1 MTPATLFDALVQF
14 GPDLWKATT
23 DTFLMVGVTLMAA
36 VVLGTPLGVLLFS
49 TSSGGLFPRPLLNGI
64 ASYLVNVLRSFP
76 FIILLVLLIPFSRI
90 VVGTSIG
97 PRAAAVA
104 LSFAVIPYFARL
116 VEQNLRDVPR
126 GMVEM
131 ARACGATPLQTV
143 LKVLIPEAL
152 PALLGSLTVTATGF
166 IAYSAVAG
174 AVGAGGLGDLAI
186 RYGYYRFET
195 SVMIWCVVIMFVL
208 VQCTQLLGDW
218 LVRRT
223 DKR

>member
-1 MTPATLFDALVQF
+1 MTALLKALVEF
-14 GPDLWKATT
+14 GPDLWKATL
-23 DTFLMVGVTLMAA
+23 DTLLMVSATMVSAA
-36 VVLGTPLGVLLFS
+36 LIGTPLGVLLF
-49 TSSGGLFPRPLLNGI
+49 TSGSGGLYPRPILNRVVG
-64 ASYLVNVLRSFP
+64 YVVNVLRSFP
-76 FIILLVLLIPFSRI
+76 FIILLVILIPFSRL

-97 PRAAAVA
+97 PKAAAVA

-126 GMVEM
+126 GIIDM
-131 ARACGATPLQTV
+131 AQACGATRATTV
-143 LKVLIPEAL
+143 FKVLLAEAL
-152 PALLGSLTVTATGF
+152 PALVGSFTVTATGF

-195 SVMIWCVVIMFVL
+195 GVMVWCVVIMFVL
-208 VQCTQLLGDW
+208 VQATQMGGGW
-218 LVRRT
+218 LAQRI

>member
-1 MTPATLFDALVQF
+1 MVDLYAALIQF
-14 GPDLWKATT
+14 WPDLWKATT
-23 DTFLMVGVTLMAA
+23 DTFVMVGATMVAA
-36 VVLGTPLGVLLFS
+36 VLIGTPLGVLLFA
-49 TSSGGLFPRPLLNGI
+49 TAPGGMVPRPLVNRV

-97 PRAAAVA
+97 PKAAAVA

-126 GMVEM
+126 GVLEM
-131 ARACGATPLQTV
+131 SNACGASVLQTV
-143 LKVLIPEAL
+143 FKVLLPEAL

-186 RYGYYRFET
+186 RFGYYRFET
-195 SVMIWCVVIMFVL
+195 AVMVWCVIIMFVL
-208 VQCTQLLGDW
+208 VQATQYLGAW
-218 LVRRT
+218 LVEKA

>member
-1 MTPATLFDALVQF
+1 MNDLMRALVEF

-23 DTFLMVGVTLMAA
+23 DTFLMVGVTMLAA
-36 VVLGTPLGVLLFS
+36 VVLGLPLGVLLFV
-49 TSSGGLFPRPLLNGI
+49 TSPAGLHPKRVLNRVT
-64 ASYLVNVLRSFP
+64 SYLVNALRSFP
-76 FIILLVLLIPFSRI
+76 FIILLVLLIPFSRF

-97 PRAAAVA
+97 PKAAAVA
-104 LSFAVIPYFARL
+104 LSFAVIPYFARM

-126 GMVEM
+126 GMVDM
-131 ARACGATPLQTV
+131 AMACGASPRHV
-143 LKVLIPEAL
+143 IFKVLVREAL
-152 PALLGSLTVTATGF
+152 PSLLGSLTVTATGF

-195 SVMIWCVVIMFVL
+195 AVMIWCVIIMFVL
-208 VQCTQLLGDW
+208 VQLTQLLGDW
-218 LVRRT
+218 LVRKT

>member
-1 MTPATLFDALVQF
+1 MNDLLKALVDF
-14 GPDLWKATT
+14 GPDLWKAMT
-23 DTFLMVGVTLMAA
+23 DTFLMVGVTMVAA
-36 VVLGTPLGVLLFS
+36 VVLGLPLGVLLFV
-49 TSSGGLFPRPLLNGI
+49 SSATGLHPRPLLHRI
-64 ASYLVNVLRSFP
+64 TSYLVNVLRSFP
-76 FIILLVLLIPFSRI
+76 FIILLVLLIPFSRF

-97 PRAAAVA
+97 PKAAAVA
-104 LSFAVIPYFARL
+104 LSFAVIPYFARM

-126 GMVEM
+126 GMIDM
-131 ARACGATPLQTV
+131 ALACGASPMDV
-143 LKVLIPEAL
+143 IRKVLVREAL
-152 PALLGSLTVTATGF
+152 PGLLGSLTVTATGF

-195 SVMIWCVVIMFVL
+195 AVMIWCVVIMFVL
-208 VQCTQLLGDW
+208 VQLTQLLGDW

>member
-1 MTPATLFDALVQF
+1 MVDLYAALIQF
-14 GPDLWKATT
+14 WPDLWKATT
-23 DTFLMVGVTLMAA
+23 DTFVMVGATMVAA
-36 VVLGTPLGVLLFS
+36 VLIGTPLGELLFA
-49 TSSGGLFPRPLLNGI
+49 TAPGGMLPRPLVNRV

-76 FIILLVLLIPFSRI
+76 FIILLVLLIPFSRV

-97 PRAAAVA
+97 PKAAAVA

-126 GMVEM
+126 GVLEM
-131 ARACGATPLQTV
+131 ANACGASVLQTV
-143 LKVLIPEAL
+143 FKVLLPEAL

-186 RYGYYRFET
+186 RFGYYRFET
-195 SVMIWCVVIMFVL
+195 AVMVWCVIIMFVL
-208 VQCTQLLGDW
+208 VQATQYLGAW
-218 LVRRT
+218 LVEKA

>member
-1 MTPATLFDALVQF
+1 
-14 GPDLWKATT
+14 
-23 DTFLMVGVTLMAA
+23 MVGVTMVSA
-36 VVLGTPLGVLLFS
+36 VLLGTPLGVLLFV
-49 TSSGGLFPRPLLNGI
+49 TSSQGLYPKPVLHRV
-64 ASYLVNVLRSFP
+64 AAYLVNVLRSFP
-76 FIILLVLLIPFSRI
+76 FIILLVLLIPFSRV

-97 PRAAAVA
+97 PKAAAVA

>member
-1 MTPATLFDALVQF
+1 MNDLFGALVEF
-14 GPDLWKATT
+14 GPALWKATT
-23 DTFLMVGVTLMAA
+23 DTFLMVGVTMVSA
-36 VVLGTPLGVLLFS
+36 VLLGTPLGVLLFV
-49 TSSGGLFPRPLLNGI
+49 TSSQGLYPKPVLHRV
-64 ASYLVNVLRSFP
+64 AAYLVNVLRSFP
-76 FIILLVLLIPFSRI
+76 FIILLVLLIPFSRV

-97 PRAAAVA
+97 PKAAAVA

>member
-1 MTPATLFDALVQF
+1 MNALFKALVEF
-14 GPDLWKATT
+14 GPDLWKATL
-23 DTFLMVGVTLMAA
+23 DTLLMVSATMVSAA
-36 VVLGTPLGVLLFS
+36 LVGTPLGVLLF
-49 TSSGGLFPRPLLNGI
+49 TSGSGGLYPRPILNRVVG
-64 ASYLVNVLRSFP
+64 YVVNVLRSFP
-76 FIILLVLLIPFSRI
+76 FIILLVILIPFSRL

-97 PRAAAVA
+97 PKAAAVA

-126 GMVEM
+126 GIIDM
-131 ARACGATPLQTV
+131 AQACGATRATTV
-143 LKVLIPEAL
+143 FKVLLAEAM
-152 PALLGSLTVTATGF
+152 PALVSSFTVTATGF

-195 SVMIWCVVIMFVL
+195 GVMVWCVVIMFVL
-208 VQCTQLLGDW
+208 VQATQMGGGW
-218 LVRRT
+218 LARRI

>member
-1 MTPATLFDALVQF
+1 MTDLMNALVQF

-23 DTFLMVGVTLMAA
+23 DTFLMVGVTMLSA
-36 VVLGTPLGVLLFS
+36 VILGTPLGIVLF
-49 TSSGGLFPRPLLNGI
+49 TTTAGGLHPRPLLHRVT
-64 ASYLVNVLRSFP
+64 SYLVNVLRSFP
-76 FIILLVLLIPFSRI
+76 FIILLVLLIPFSRFI
-90 VVGTSIG
+90 VGTSIG

-104 LSFAVIPYFARL
+104 LSFAVIPFFARM

-126 GMVEM
+126 GMVDM
-131 ARACGATPLQTV
+131 AQACGASATQIV
-143 LKVLIPEAL
+143 FKVLLPEAL
-152 PALLGSLTVTATGF
+152 PGLLSSLTVTATGF

-195 SVMIWCVVIMFVL
+195 SVMIWCVIIMFIL
-208 VQCTQLLGDW
+208 VQLAQYLGDW
-218 LVRRT
+218 LVSRS

>member
-1 MTPATLFDALVQF
+1 MNELLKALVEF

-23 DTFLMVGVTLMAA
+23 DTFLMVGVTMLSA
-36 VVLGTPLGVLLFS
+36 VVLGTPLGVLLFV
-49 TSSGGLFPRPLLNGI
+49 TSSQGLYPRPVLNRV
-64 ASYLVNVLRSFP
+64 AAYLVNVLRSFP
-76 FIILLVLLIPFSRI
+76 FIILLVLLIPFSRV

-97 PRAAAVA
+97 PKAAAVA

-195 SVMIWCVVIMFVL
+195 SVMIWCVIIMFVL

>member
-1 MTPATLFDALVQF
+1 MNDLMRALVEF

-23 DTFLMVGVTLMAA
+23 DTLLMVGVTMVCA
-36 VVLGTPLGVLLFS
+36 VLLGTPLGVLLFN
-49 TSSGGLFPRPLLNGI
+49 TSSTGLHPRPVLNRV

-76 FIILLVLLIPFSRI
+76 FIILLVLLIPFSRFI
-90 VVGTSIG
+90 VGTSIG
-97 PRAAAVA
+97 PKAAAVA
-104 LSFAVIPYFARL
+104 LSFAVIPFFARM

-126 GMVEM
+126 GMVDM
-131 ARACGATPLQTV
+131 AQACGASPLQIV
-143 LKVLIPEAL
+143 LKVLLPEAM

-195 SVMIWCVVIMFVL
+195 SVMIWCVVIMFIL
-208 VQCTQLLGDW
+208 VQLAQFGGDW
-218 LVRRT
+218 LVRRS

>member
-1 MTPATLFDALVQF
+1 MNTLMNALVEF

-23 DTFLMVGVTLMAA
+23 DTFLMVGVTMLAA
-36 VVLGTPLGVLLFS
+36 VLLGTPLGVLLFV
-49 TSSGGLFPRPLLNGI
+49 TGADGLYPRPVLNRV
-64 ASYLVNVLRSFP
+64 ASYVVNVLRSFP
-76 FIILLVLLIPFSRI
+76 FIILLVLLIPFSRF

-97 PRAAAVA
+97 PKAAAVA

-126 GMVEM
+126 GMIDM
-131 ARACGATPLQTV
+131 AQACGASPVQIIG
-143 LKVLIPEAL
+143 KVLIAEAL

-174 AVGAGGLGDLAI
+174 SVGAGGLGDLAI

-195 SVMIWCVVIMFVL
+195 AVMIWCVIIMFVL
-208 VQCTQLLGDW
+208 VQLTQLLGDW
-218 LVRRT
+218 LVRKS

>member
-1 MTPATLFDALVQF
+1 MVDLYAALIQF
-14 GPDLWKATT
+14 WPDLWKATT
-23 DTFLMVGVTLMAA
+23 DTFVMVGATMVAA
-36 VVLGTPLGVLLFS
+36 VLIGTPLGVLLFA
-49 TSSGGLFPRPLLNGI
+49 TAPGGMLPRPLVNRV

-76 FIILLVLLIPFSRI
+76 FIILLVLLIPFSRV

-97 PRAAAVA
+97 PKAAAVA

-126 GMVEM
+126 GVLEM
-131 ARACGATPLQTV
+131 ANACGASVLQTV
-143 LKVLIPEAL
+143 FKVLLPEAL

-186 RYGYYRFET
+186 RFGYYRFET
-195 SVMIWCVVIMFVL
+195 AVMVWCVIIMFVL
-208 VQCTQLLGDW
+208 VQATQYLGAW
-218 LVRRT
+218 LVEKA

>member
-1 MTPATLFDALVQF
+1 MNELFAALVQF

-23 DTFLMVGVTLMAA
+23 DTLLMVSVTMLSA
-36 VVLGTPLGVLLFS
+36 VVLGTPLGVVLFVS
-49 TSSGGLFPRPLLNGI
+49 AAGGLYPRPLLNRLT
-64 ASYLVNVLRSFP
+64 SYLVNVLRSFP
-76 FIILLVLLIPFSRI
+76 FIILLVLLIPFSRW

-97 PRAAAVA
+97 PKAAAVA

-116 VEQNLRDVPR
+116 VEQNLRDVPK
-126 GMVEM
+126 GVIDM
-131 ARACGATPLQTV
+131 ARACGASGYQMV
-143 LKVLIPEAL
+143 FKVLLPEAMPGL
-152 PALLGSLTVTATGF
+152 MGSLTVTATGF

-195 SVMIWCVVIMFVL
+195 AVMIWCVIIMFIL
-208 VQCTQLLGDW
+208 VQLTQYLGNW
-218 LVRRT
+218 LVARV

>member
-1 MTPATLFDALVQF
+1 MFERLAELFPPALVELF
-14 GPDLWKATT
+14 VTSFWETLV
-23 DTFLMVGVTLMAA
+23 MVGISGVVAA
-36 VVLGTPLGVLLFS
+36 LIGIPLGVLLRL
-49 TSSGGLFPRPLLNGI
+49 TDRGGVLESLAFNRI
-64 ASYLVNVLRSFP
+64 AGLLVNAVRSTP
-76 FIILLVLLIPFSRI
+76 FIILLVLLIPFSRF

-97 PRAAAVA
+97 PKAAAVA
-104 LSFAVIPYFARL
+104 LSFAVIPYFARM

-126 GMVEM
+126 GMIDM
-131 ARACGATPLQTV
+131 ALACGASPMDV
-143 LKVLIPEAL
+143 IRKVLVREAL
-152 PALLGSLTVTATGF
+152 PGLLGSLTVTATGF

-195 SVMIWCVVIMFVL
+195 AVMIWCVVIMFVL
-208 VQCTQLLGDW
+208 VQLTQLLGDW